1 MEWIGG
7 CDALGGVGHG
17 VSRDG
22 NRACPRD
29 DHDSCGCGVGGG
41 GGTSAADGR
50 GARCQRVGGDLGVR
64 VGGLDGGSPAACD
77 GSVCPL
83 GAGLHAGDAK
93 KVLTAAPMIGG
104 GGVQFSE
111 LGVEFRKSESAS
123 VEGDGQFLTEG
134 EVLLTFFSF
143 KLRGTGFR

>member
-1 MEWIGG
+1 
-7 CDALGGVGHG
+7 
-17 VSRDG
+17 
-22 NRACPRD
+22 
-29 DHDSCGCGVGGG
+29 
-41 GGTSAADGR
+41 
-50 GARCQRVGGDLGVR
+50 
-64 VGGLDGGSPAACD
+64 
-77 GSVCPL
+77 
-83 GAGLHAGDAK
+83 
-93 KVLTAAPMIGG
+93 MIGG